1 MAYSQIALIPEE
13 SDDLWYLYNIIQR
26 GDQIRAPTF
35 RKVVNETATGS
46 TGSRRVRVTL
56 TISVEKIEYDSEA
69 NIVSV
74 KGKSVEEN
82 KYVRRG
88 QYHTLDLELNQKFY
102 LTKPLWDSLAL
113 SQLNNACD
121 STRNAEVAIVIMQE
135 GLAFVCLL
143 TTNMTVQKAKIEVNI
158 PRKRKNFC
166 SQHQKGLEDF
176 YEQILQAML
185 KYINF
190 DVIKCIVIASPG
202 FVKDQFNEYIWQ
214 QAASKELKTLLDSR
228 QKFLIAHSSTGFK
241 HSIRE
246 VLSDPLIAPKL
257 EDTKAAQEV
266 KIWDK
271 FQNLLS
277 QEPNR
282 AIYGLRDIEMAHHYE
297 SIGCLMLSDMLF
309 RSNNLALRKKYS
321 QLLYQ
326 VKGYAEV
333 RIFSSMHLSGQQ
345 LNQLGGIAAI
355 LKFEVPEL
363 TDRINGLGGEL
374 NDAYDGSTS
383 SSSSSA
389 TSSESSWGDDDDGDN
404 DDNPG
409 DDDNKAGYIEKD
421 DEGDEITEQELDNA
435 DLSSRFSRMG
445 GGERSHVDFDEEI

>member
-1 MAYSQIALIPEE
+1 M
-13 SDDLWYLYNIIQR
+13 
-26 GDQIRAPTF
+26 
-35 RKVVNETATGS
+35 VNETATGS
-46 TGSRRVRVTL
+46 TGARRVKVTL
-56 TISVEKIEYDSEA
+56 TISVEKVEYDSEA

-74 KGKSVEEN
+74 KGKSIEEN

-166 SQHQKGLEDF
+166 SQHKKGLEEF
-176 YEQILQAML
+176 YEQTLQAML
-185 KYINF
+185 KHINF
-190 DVIKCIVIASPG
+190 ETIKCIVIASPG
-202 FVKDQFNEYIWQ
+202 FVKDQFNEYLWQ
-214 QAASKELKTLLDSR
+214 QATSKELKMLLDSR
-228 QKFLIAHSSTGFK
+228 QKFLVAHSSTGFK

-257 EDTKAAQEV
+257 EDTKAAQEL
-266 KIWDK
+266 KIWNK
-271 FQNLLS
+271 FQNLLG
-277 QEPNR
+277 QEPNK
-282 AIYGLRDIEMAHHYE
+282 AIYGLRDVETAHHYE
-297 SIGCLMLSDMLF
+297 AISCLMLSDMLF

-326 VKGYAEV
+326 VKGYADV
-333 RIFSSMHLSGQQ
+333 RVFSSMHLSGQQ
-345 LNQLGGIAAI
+345 LNQLSGIAAI

-363 TDRINGLGGEL
+363 TERLNGVGADA
-374 NDAYDGSTS
+374 NDSDTS
-383 SSSSSA
+383 SSSSSSS
-389 TSSESSWGDDDDGDN
+389 TSGSSDEDSSSSLKN
-404 DDNPG
+404 DDESELSERLARVNSRSDKASG
-409 DDDNKAGYIEKD
+409 AGYDED
-421 DEGDEITEQELDNA
+421 DL
-435 DLSSRFSRMG
+435 L
-445 GGERSHVDFDEEI
+445 EEI

>member
-1 MAYSQIALIPEE
+1 
-13 SDDLWYLYNIIQR
+13 
-26 GDQIRAPTF
+26 
-35 RKVVNETATGS
+35 VVNETATGS
-46 TGSRRVRVTL
+46 TGARRVKVTL
-56 TISVEKIEYDSEA
+56 TISVEKVEYDSEA

-74 KGKSVEEN
+74 KGKSIEEN

-166 SQHQKGLEDF
+166 SQHKKGLEEF
-176 YEQILQAML
+176 YEQTLQAML
-185 KYINF
+185 KHINF
-190 DVIKCIVIASPG
+190 ETIKCIVIASPG
-202 FVKDQFNEYIWQ
+202 FVKDQFNEYLWQ
-214 QAASKELKTLLDSR
+214 QATSKELKMLLDSR
-228 QKFLIAHSSTGFK
+228 QKFLVAHSSTGFK

-257 EDTKAAQEV
+257 EDTKAAQEL
-266 KIWDK
+266 KIWNK
-271 FQNLLS
+271 FQNLLG
-277 QEPNR
+277 QEPNK
-282 AIYGLRDIEMAHHYE
+282 AIYGLRDVETAHHYE
-297 SIGCLMLSDMLF
+297 AISCLMLSDMLF

-326 VKGYAEV
+326 VKGYADV
-333 RIFSSMHLSGQQ
+333 RVFSSMHLSGQQ
-345 LNQLGGIAAI
+345 LNQLSGIAAI

-363 TDRINGLGGEL
+363 TERLNGVGADA
-374 NDAYDGSTS
+374 NDSDTS
-383 SSSSSA
+383 SSSSSSS
-389 TSSESSWGDDDDGDN
+389 TSGSSDEDSSSSLKN
-404 DDNPG
+404 DDESELSERLARVNSRSDKASG
-409 DDDNKAGYIEKD
+409 AGYDED
-421 DEGDEITEQELDNA
+421 DL
-435 DLSSRFSRMG
+435 L
-445 GGERSHVDFDEEI
+445 EEI